1 MKIKDCPCDKCD
13 FKTKCGPAA
22 TECRAVKNF
31 YDTGWYMTSQ
41 MKKNLKPMKNQKEII
56 RARSQ

>member
-13 FKTKCGPAA
+13 FKTKCQREA
-22 TECRAVKNF
+22 TECRAVKNY